1 LEEGTGTPVAAK
13 IEKMS
18 GIDKAAL
25 LLLSLGE
32 GQASEILKRLDDKE
46 VQLLGQRISKT
57 ELISTKQMA
66 AILEEFTTMLTS
78 PEAIIVKG
86 GQFFKNTISRTMDA
100 KRQEE
105 LMDNL
110 DLEQSPEFFQKIK
123 KLDSRTVAS
132 FLRNEHPQT
141 IALVLAHLER
151 NQAGA
156 VLAQLPE
163 NLQLEVVRRVASLDQ
178 VSPAIIEE
186 IDAALREE
194 ITLVEEVG
202 GRLVGGPQS
211 VAEILNQMERT
222 HETAILRRL
231 EEEEQEDLAEEI
243 RRYLFTFEDL
253 LGIEDRG
260 VMSLLKETNTQDLAL
275 ALKAASDEL
284 KMKFFTN
291 MSSRASEMLQEE
303 LEIMGPVR
311 LREVETAQQKIIQ
324 LAKRLESEGQL
335 VLAGKSSED
344 VFI

>member
-1 LEEGTGTPVAAK
+1 MAAK
-13 IEKMS
+13 VERLS
-18 GIDKAAL
+18 GLDKAAL

-32 GQASEILKRLDDKE
+32 GQAGEILGRLDDKE
-46 VQLLGQRISKT
+46 VQLIGQRISKMDVV
-57 ELISTKQMA
+57 STKQMA
-66 AILEEFTTMLTS
+66 GILDEFTRMLAS
-78 PEAIIVKG
+78 PEAIVVKG
-86 GQFFKNTISRTMDA
+86 DQFFKNTISRTMDG
-100 KRQEE
+100 KRQEK
-105 LMDNL
+105 LMDKL

-141 IALVLAHLER
+141 VALVLAHLER

-156 VLAQLPE
+156 VLAQFPE
-163 NLQLEVVRRVASLDQ
+163 NLQLEVVRRIASLDQ

-186 IDAALREE
+186 IDLALREE

-202 GRLVGGPQS
+202 GRLVGGPQC

-222 HETAILRRL
+222 LEVAILKRL
-231 EEEEQEDLAEEI
+231 EEEDQEDLAEEI

-260 VMSLLKETNTQDLAL
+260 IMSLLKETNTQDLAL

-284 KMKFFTN
+284 KLKFFKN
-291 MSSRASEMLQEE
+291 MSSRAAEMLKEE

-311 LREVETAQQKIIQ
+311 LRDVEAAQQKVIQ
-324 LAKRLESEGQL
+324 IAKRLESEGQL
-335 VLAGKSSED
+335 VLTGKSED

>member
-1 LEEGTGTPVAAK
+1 MATKLEKV
-13 IEKMS
+13 S

-32 GQASEILKRLDDKE
+32 GQAGEILKRLDDKE
-46 VQLLGQRISKT
+46 VQILGHRISRT

-66 AILEEFTTMLTS
+66 AILEEFTRMLES
-78 PEAIIVKG
+78 PEAIVVKG
-86 GQFFKNTISRTMDA
+86 DQFFKNTISRTMDA

-105 LMDNL
+105 LMDKL

-141 IALVLAHLER
+141 IALVLAHIER

-163 NLQLEVVRRVASLDQ
+163 NLQMEVVRRIASLDQ
-178 VSPAIIEE
+178 VSPGIIEE
-186 IDAALREE
+186 IDAALKEE

-202 GRLVGGPQS
+202 GRMVGGPQS

-253 LGIEDRG
+253 IGVEDRG

-284 KMKFFTN
+284 KTKFFKN
-291 MSSRASEMLQEE
+291 MSSRAAEMLQEE
-303 LEIMGPVR
+303 LEIMPPVR
-311 LREVETAQQKIIQ
+311 VREVESAQQKIIQ
-324 LAKRLESEGQL
+324 IAKRLESEGQL

>member
-1 LEEGTGTPVAAK
+1 MSAK
-13 IEKMS
+13 VEKMS
-18 GIDKAAL
+18 GVDKAAL

-32 GQASEILKRLDDKE
+32 GQAGELLRRLDDQE
-46 VQLLGQRISKT
+46 VQLLGQKISKT
-57 ELISTKQMA
+57 EFVSTKQMA
-66 AILEEFTTMLTS
+66 AILGEFTTMLTT
-78 PEAIIVKG
+78 PEAIVVKG
-86 GQFFKNTISRTMDA
+86 DQFFKSTISRTMDA
-100 KRQEE
+100 RRQEE
-105 LMDNL
+105 LMDKL
-110 DLEQSPEFFQKIK
+110 DLEQSPEFFQRIK

-151 NQAGA
+151 SQAGA
-156 VLAQLPE
+156 VLEQLPDD
-163 NLQLEVVRRVASLDQ
+163 LQIEVVRRIADLDQ

-222 HETAILRRL
+222 QESAILKRL
-231 EEEEQEDLAEEI
+231 EEEEHGELAEEI

-253 LGIEDRG
+253 LGVEDRG
-260 VMSLLKETNTQDLAL
+260 IMALLKETSTQDLAL

-284 KMKFFTN
+284 KAKFFKN
-291 MSSRASEMLQEE
+291 MSSRAAEMLQDE

-311 LREVETAQQKIIQ
+311 LREVEAAQQKVIQ
-324 LAKRLESEGQL
+324 IAKRLESEGHL